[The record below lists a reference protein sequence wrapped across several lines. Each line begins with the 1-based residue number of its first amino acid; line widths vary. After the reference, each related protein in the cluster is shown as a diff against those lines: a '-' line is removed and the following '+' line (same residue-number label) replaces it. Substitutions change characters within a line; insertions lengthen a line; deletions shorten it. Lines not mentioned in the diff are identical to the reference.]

1 MSITQST
8 ELLSPAGSLKNMRY
22 AFAYGADAVYAGQP
36 RYSLRVRNNAFDHDN
51 LAIGIQEAHDLG
63 KKFYVVVNIQ
73 PHNSKLKNFI
83 QDLTP
88 VVAMQ
93 PDALIM
99 SDPGLIMMVREHFP
113 EMPIHLSVQANAVN
127 WATVKFWHSM
137 GLTRVILS
145 RELSLEE
152 IEEIKKQ
159 VPEMEIEVFVHG
171 ALCMAYSGRCLLSGY
186 MNKRDANQGACT
198 NACRWEYDI
207 HAAKED
213 VTGDVIA
220 VQQLDAD
227 ARVGSSCCSADADE
241 QHAQAQHHM
250 SEPVLL
256 QRNDEDM
263 FAAEEDEHGT
273 YFMNSKDLRA
283 VQHVERLSKMGVHSL
298 KIEGRTK
305 SYFYCART
313 AQIYRKAIDDALAG
327 RAFDPALMTQLEGLA
342 NRGYTEGFLRRHVH
356 SEYQNYATGSSVFD
370 HQQYCGEVLER
381 QGDYLLIDV
390 KNKFVVGDSLELM
403 TPQGNI
409 TFVLNEILDQKGQS
423 IESSKVSCHFVSIS
437 APDYVDMKFD
447 LLIRNLPQSSQDISA
462 SSLAY
467 TAS

>member
-1 MSITQST
+1 MSIHHVT

-36 RYSLRVRNNAFDHDN
+36 RYSLRVRNNEFDHDN

-83 QDLTP
+83 RDLTP

-113 EMPIHLSVQANAVN
+113 DMDVHLSVQANPVN
-127 WATVKFWHSM
+127 WATVKFWKNM

-145 RELSLEE
+145 RELSIDE
-152 IEEIKKQ
+152 IEEIKQQ
-159 VPEMEIEVFVHG
+159 VPDMEIEVFVHG
-171 ALCMAYSGRCLLSGY
+171 ALCMAYSGRCMLSGY

-198 NACRWEYDI
+198 NACRWEYKVHETHQD
-207 HAAKED
+207 EN
-213 VTGDVIA
+213 GDVIP
-220 VQQLDAD
+220 VQNLNTD
-227 ARVGSSCCSADADE
+227 SNCCSNSDADE
-241 QHAQAQHHM
+241 LHMQAQHQFD
-250 SEPVLL
+250 EPVLL
-256 QRNDEDM
+256 QRHEEDM

-283 VQHVERLSKMGVHSL
+283 VQHVERLTQMGIHSL

-327 RAFDPALMTQLEGLA
+327 KPFDPSLMTQLEGLA

-356 SEYQNYATGSSVFD
+356 SEYQNYENGSSSFD
-370 HQQYCGEVLER
+370 HQQYCGEILER
-381 QGDYLLIDV
+381 NGDYLKVDV
-390 KNKFVVGDSLELM
+390 KNRFVVGDVLELM
-403 TPQGNI
+403 TTSGNI
-409 TFVLNEILDQKGQS
+409 TFELTEILDKKGNLILEAKGS
-423 IESSKVSCHFVSIS
+423 GHVVEIPIP
-437 APDYVDMKFD
+437 ADVDMRYA
-447 LLIRNLPQSSQDISA
+447 LLIRNLPHSNADISA
-462 SSLAY
+462 ASLAY
-467 TAS
+467 VAS

>member
-1 MSITQST
+1 MSIHHVT

-36 RYSLRVRNNAFDHDN
+36 RYSLRVRNNEFDHDN

-83 QDLTP
+83 RDLTP

-113 EMPIHLSVQANAVN
+113 DMDVHLSVQANAIN
-127 WATVKFWHSM
+127 WATVKFWKNM

-145 RELSLEE
+145 RELSIDE
-152 IEEIKKQ
+152 IEEIKQQ
-159 VPEMEIEVFVHG
+159 VPDMEIDVFVHG
-171 ALCMAYSGRCLLSGY
+171 ALCMAYSGRCMLSGY

-198 NACRWEYDI
+198 NACRWEYKVHETHQD
-207 HAAKED
+207 EN
-213 VTGDVIA
+213 GDVIP
-220 VQQLDAD
+220 VQNLNTD
-227 ARVGSSCCSADADE
+227 SNCCSNSDADE
-241 QHAQAQHHM
+241 LHMQAQHQFD
-250 SEPVLL
+250 EPVLL
-256 QRNDEDM
+256 QRHEEDM

-283 VQHVERLSKMGVHSL
+283 VQHVERLTQMGIHSL

-327 RAFDPALMTQLEGLA
+327 KPFDPSLMTQLEGLA

-356 SEYQNYATGSSVFD
+356 SEYQNYENGSSSFD
-370 HQQYCGEVLER
+370 HQQYCGEILER
-381 QGDYLLIDV
+381 NGDYLKVDV
-390 KNKFVVGDSLELM
+390 KNRFVVGDVLELM
-403 TPQGNI
+403 TTSGNI
-409 TFVLNEILDQKGQS
+409 TFELTEILDKKGNLILEAKGS
-423 IESSKVSCHFVSIS
+423 GHVVEIPIP
-437 APDYVDMKFD
+437 ADVDMRYA
-447 LLIRNLPQSSQDISA
+447 LLIRNLPHSNADISA
-462 SSLAY
+462 ASLAY
-467 TAS
+467 VAS